1 MEQNYDWDTAFRLI
15 HITYHSTDIAK
26 LLPPVCATHLIHTQ
40 LQPKTSGKNS
50 SLTTWLGAVG
60 LTLNSVFFWPSK
72 SKMVVLS
79 LYKICVTI
87 WVQAYLW
94 TSNMHHINQVFG
106 RLSQGNNG
114 SYKHPYYIGSPQNF
128 KETSTYCR
136 GTITLRVRHTSAFL
150 TGTTVPSIAH

>member
-87 WVQAYLW
+87 
-94 TSNMHHINQVFG
+94 
-106 RLSQGNNG
+106 
-114 SYKHPYYIGSPQNF
+114 
-128 KETSTYCR
+128 
-136 GTITLRVRHTSAFL
+136 
-150 TGTTVPSIAH
+150 